1 MMLLM
6 NISVDGGRDMLMFF
20 RANVFVGDSLSD
32 VLVDGCLVL
41 SVIVK
46 ELTDYS
52 LCLIHC

>member
-1 MMLLM
+1 MMFLV

-20 RANVFVGDSLSD
+20 RANVFIGDSLPD

-46 ELTDYS
+46 ELIDYS